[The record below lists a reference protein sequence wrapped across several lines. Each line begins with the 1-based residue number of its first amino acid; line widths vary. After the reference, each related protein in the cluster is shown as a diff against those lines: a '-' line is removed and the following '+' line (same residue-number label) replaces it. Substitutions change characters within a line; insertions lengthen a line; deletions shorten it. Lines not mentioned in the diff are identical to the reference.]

1 MALMQ
6 LLFVRLVRQGAA
18 VLAVTIVM
26 VAATSAR
33 AGELVRQPL
42 VVSAAASLKDSFT
55 EIRQS
60 FEQQHGDIQILF
72 NFASSSQLSNQ
83 IEQGAPVDVFA
94 AADVSDVEHLFREGL
109 TIEYRAFAENGVV
122 VIVARDSG
130 DRIADLGDLAKNGVR
145 LVSAQKK
152 VPIARYAREF
162 LERADK
168 SMRFGNDYRDA
179 VLANIVSEE
188 SDVRTMVMKVAL
200 GEVDG
205 AIVYETDL
213 HTDIAGKLNIIA
225 IPPDLK
231 VTARYGIAMI
241 KGGPNVKA
249 ARLFYDFVLSS
260 QGAAILS
267 GYGFKPLAGH

>member
-231 VTARYGIAMI
+231 VTARYGITMI

-260 QGAAILS
+260 RGAAILS